1 MSNYNPWNDKE
12 KEFLDKVLFR
22 KESEIPRY
30 WVRRKFFECDEDL
43 IRILYMF
50 HKEGDWRESV
60 IEDDKYKLEMKL
72 NELSCLGLYTEY
84 INHCRKAFHE
94 CRRLNGGYKLFD
106 EVLQSD
112 LDNMNWDESEKE
124 KS

>member
-1 MSNYNPWNDKE
+1 MSNYKPWNDEE

-30 WVRRKFFECDEDL
+30 WVVEKFFECDEVL
-43 IRILYMF
+43 IRTLCRF
-50 HKEGDWRESV
+50 HNNYDWTRE
-60 IEDDKYKLEMKL
+60 EDTGELNMKL

-106 EVLQSD
+106 EVLKSD
-112 LDNMNWDESEKE
+112 LDNMDWDKSEKE
-124 KS
+124 HTYKE